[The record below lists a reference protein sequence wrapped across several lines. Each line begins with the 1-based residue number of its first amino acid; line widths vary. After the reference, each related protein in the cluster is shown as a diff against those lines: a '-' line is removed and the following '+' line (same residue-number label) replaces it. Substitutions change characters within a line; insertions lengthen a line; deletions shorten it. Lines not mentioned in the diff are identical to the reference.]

1 MQKITQY
8 VLGFITD
15 GHRVLLIKK
24 NRPENQVGLYNGI
37 GGKVNDNELP
47 LDAMIR
53 ESKEE
58 TNLDIK
64 DWVKIET
71 FDYPSDNIVLH
82 LYQAYVSKKYITKYK
97 TMTDE
102 VVRIFKIKNLP
113 KNLFYDVEY
122 ICKKRLVKPNT
133 IKELFKISYLDEF
146 GNGLNNYYIATEA
159 KVKKVVKEL
168 FESEKQKASCSD
180 ETMYSTETP
189 LYMFDEL
196 SHTGYVIKDV
206 GFTLKHYIKWEK
218 ISSNLKRLPKFELIE
233 NHYMCRDTLSK
244 FTSLKGGLKKLKKV
258 SLESVKGCKLSE
270 EDNNGNVVKQGK
282 IRKHKN
288 GSYTCNYYYWEKV
301 SYEHDE
307 WDVTSTGFC
316 LVPCNIVSLN

>member
-133 IKELFKISYLDEF
+133 IKELFKISYLGQQPHPE
-146 GNGLNNYYIATEA
+146 G
-159 KVKKVVKEL
+159 
-168 FESEKQKASCSD
+168 
-180 ETMYSTETP
+180 
-189 LYMFDEL
+189 
-196 SHTGYVIKDV
+196 
-206 GFTLKHYIKWEK
+206 
-218 ISSNLKRLPKFELIE
+218 
-233 NHYMCRDTLSK
+233 
-244 FTSLKGGLKKLKKV
+244 
-258 SLESVKGCKLSE
+258 
-270 EDNNGNVVKQGK
+270 
-282 IRKHKN
+282 
-288 GSYTCNYYYWEKV
+288 
-301 SYEHDE
+301 
-307 WDVTSTGFC
+307 
-316 LVPCNIVSLN
+316 